1 MPPTYLRCHRILLN
15 HILLHQTLLKDFAY
29 RHACLSLSS
38 TQTREEDGKHTNR
51 YVYCVCA
58 YIKRVISNDQAAV
71 SGSDITSE
79 LRAVTLVPTPTK
91 PLASMYKGLNT
102 CNDGIH
108 HSKNDSIHYMFLDN
122 YVHHDL

>member
-1 MPPTYLRCHRILLN
+1 MLVCRFRQHKPEKKTASILTGTC
-15 HILLHQTLLKDFAY
+15 IV
-29 RHACLSLSS
+29 
-38 TQTREEDGKHTNR
+38 
-51 YVYCVCA
+51 YVR
-58 YIKRVISNDQAAV
+58 IKRVISNDQAAV